1 MHRGLSPITHTGDYS
16 DVVVVDAEGRRIPWP
31 EVSRFDENEMRDLM
45 REIVNKIYTF
55 FVKGEDPD
63 FVAFSDYVRPATYEW
78 DKPKIDSVMMHHVK
92 EYARGR
98 GKEG

>member
-1 MHRGLSPITHTGDYS
+1 
-16 DVVVVDAEGRRIPWP
+16 
-31 EVSRFDENEMRDLM
+31 MRDLM

-98 GKEG
+98 GKNARRSSRTRETGWRRCVLRERSVWSGPGPCMTGRGPAPRS

>member
-1 MHRGLSPITHTGDYS
+1 M
-16 DVVVVDAEGRRIPWP
+16 
-31 EVSRFDENEMRDLM
+31 
-45 REIVNKIYTF
+45 
-55 FVKGEDPD
+55 
-63 FVAFSDYVRPATYEW
+63 AFSDYVRPATYEW